1 MWRRTWLLKY
11 SFESATLSRTKFSID
26 APGRKSCLWIEKKD
40 IIYLCFDFTEF
51 GKELLRKD
59 GSDQGLLN
67 LKFTAS
73 LDVQEGYFPWHA
85 AIYNNDIFIC
95 SGALVSETKVV
106 TAANCFN
113 FLDKTPSNFRVVL
126 EDNDRS
132 KDEG

>member
-1 MWRRTWLLKY
+1 MSQQLYPKQNFQLMLQGGSPDFELK
-11 SFESATLSRTKFSID
+11 
-26 APGRKSCLWIEKKD
+26 KKD

-51 GKELLRKD
+51 GKGLLRKD

-67 LKFTAS
+67 LKFTGS

-106 TAANCFN
+106 TTANCFN
-113 FLDKTPSNFRVVL
+113 FLDKTPSNFKVVL
-126 EDNDRS
+126 GDNDRS